1 MGFWL
6 GEGENG
12 LGTPATKW
20 EQFWRE
26 DSILSLN
33 CLWISLCVCVCVCVH
48 ACLLEGGPHLC
59 CGYCCACNSR
69 TWAWLRASPQG
80 LSTMGQNARRG
91 PTEGL
96 APGNGLRWVQAS
108 NGAGAMGTP
117 WCCLLTVPTSPP

>member
-33 CLWISLCVCVCVCVH
+33 CLWISLCVCVCVCVCVCT
-48 ACLLEGGPHLC
+48 CLPL
-59 CGYCCACNSR
+59 
-69 TWAWLRASPQG
+69 
-80 LSTMGQNARRG
+80 RRG
-91 PTEGL
+91 PTPL
-96 APGNGLRWVQAS
+96 LWLLL
-108 NGAGAMGTP
+108 
-117 WCCLLTVPTSPP
+117 CL